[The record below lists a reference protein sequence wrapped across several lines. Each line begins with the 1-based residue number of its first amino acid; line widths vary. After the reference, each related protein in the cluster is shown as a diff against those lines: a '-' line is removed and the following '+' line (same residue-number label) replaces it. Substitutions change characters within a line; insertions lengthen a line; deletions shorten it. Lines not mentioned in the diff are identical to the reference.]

1 MITIFRGDDTTFKG
15 EKRLRV
21 TINTRV
27 SLVGCCAEFELCGVV
42 KRIQDVSTGTFYISL
57 TAEDTAKMPVGV
69 HSAVLRVYD
78 DESRRRTV
86 DNAIRVNIT
95 ERVDAAYSADDAIEV
110 ALGATVKWRDVTDK
124 PTINGRTLSGNIT
137 DADLAIK
144 GIVNDGL
151 GAPVDLPEEFTSDQ
165 MRVLVNRL
173 AALVRNSMQAAA
185 TAVALVALALALPFS
200 ALAEDGAGRV
210 DTKVFG
216 GISNKSNVVVRV
228 DLSGLVNEGE
238 LEGVRTNLENAVAAH
253 TSNGNI
259 HVTAADKARWEGTVG
274 DYIPKGAGYNSTDPG
289 ATTVYVVTNV
299 VDGYTLPHPRGGVQ
313 TRNGDDY
320 TSYAHDGIAVNRNGS
335 TTDYMFD
342 ASDSGVVRR
351 TELSNYKT
359 TQNSKASPSA
369 SGNTYQFIDT
379 VSQDSSGVITATKKT
394 VRSASTSQSGIVQLN
409 DTYTST
415 STTYAPTANALKNGV
430 DAAKSYT
437 DSAVAPLATTNA
449 LNEAVAPLASTND
462 LNTAVTGI
470 NETMATL
477 VPTNYLEGVVF
488 DLSTE
493 DSMFDSLTNII
504 IRLGGTWHE

>member
-95 ERVDAAYSADDAIEV
+95 ERVDAAYSADDAINV
-110 ALGATVKWRDVTDK
+110 ALGATVKWRDVVDK
-124 PTINGRTLSGNIT
+124 PTINGKALTGDIT

-151 GAPVDLPEEFTSDQ
+151 GVPVDLPEEFTSDQ

-185 TAVALVALALALPFS
+185 AAVALVALALALPFS
-200 ALAEDGAGRV
+200 ALAEDGDGRV
-210 DTKVFG
+210 DAKALG

-238 LEGVRTNLENAVAAH
+238 LEGVRTNLENAVTAH
-253 TSNGNI
+253 TGDASI
-259 HVTAADKARWEGTVG
+259 HVTAADKTRWEGTVG
-274 DYIPKGAGYNSTDPG
+274 AYIPKGTGFHEIDPG
-289 ATTVYVVTNV
+289 NTIIFPVSTS
-299 VDGYTLPHPRGGVQ
+299 VDGQYGGPYGGIR
-313 TRNGDDY
+313 TKDGNDY
-320 TSYAHDGIAVNRNGS
+320 TSYCHNGVAVRRNGY
-335 TTDYMFD
+335 TTDFD
-342 ASDSGVVRR
+342 WNTTSANGVVRR
-351 TELSNYKT
+351 TELSSYKM

-415 STTYAPTANALKNGV
+415 STTYAPTANALKKGV

-437 DSAVAPLATTNA
+437 DTAVAPLATTND
-449 LNEAVAPLASTND
+449 LNEAVSNIGD
-462 LNTAVTGI
+462 
-470 NETMATL
+470 TMATL
-477 VPTNYLEGVVF
+477 VPTNYFEGIVF

-493 DSMFDSLTNII
+493 DATFESLTNII
-504 IRLGGTWHE
+504 IRLGGAWHE